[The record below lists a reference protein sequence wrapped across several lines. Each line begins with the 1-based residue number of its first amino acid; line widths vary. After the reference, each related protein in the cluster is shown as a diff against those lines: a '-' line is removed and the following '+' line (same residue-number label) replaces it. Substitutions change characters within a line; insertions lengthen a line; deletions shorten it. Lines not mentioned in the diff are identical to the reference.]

1 MTDDIDLKFDP
12 DHPKYVY
19 ITSTETAQTA
29 LEDLLSEKSI
39 AVDIEAND
47 LDPFTAELFLVQ
59 IGKQDTAY
67 IFDTRKIDLKKLPLF
82 KQLLEDPKRIKILQN
97 AKFDYGFIK
106 IKLGVKMANMFDV
119 MLAEGVLTSGMGLS
133 LRLDEISRRRVNLE
147 SELFNK
153 KSIMQKSFQNMPKNA
168 HMSEEQLMY
177 AALDVLSLFPI
188 MDKQIKL
195 LHKEDLLN
203 IAKLEF
209 AVCPVV
215 AEMELKGVLI
225 NTKKWREILE
235 SLAEKRHQMATEFQD
250 AIRSY
255 YNTSQFGLFG
265 GMADSV
271 NINSNV
277 QLMDLFNNKL
287 HLNLP
292 STSDGVLSRENH
304 PIVRILREYRGY
316 EKLLSTYGE
325 KLLSKINRKTGRIHP
340 EFLQI
345 RTATGRFACNNPNLQ
360 NIPRNSKDAPF
371 RECFNPAEGYK
382 LVVSDYSSF
391 EMRILAELSGDEK
404 MINALNTGLDIH
416 SYTASLMFDKPYSSD
431 FKKLYPEL
439 RQMAKPI
446 GFGLMYGMGAQ
457 GLVGR
462 VYAESGKDISV
473 EEGEDLIRRYFASY
487 PSVEKFLNDTA
498 KNAVRRGWSTTPAG
512 RKRWYKQPERDD
524 PDFRRKIGSIE
535 REAKNHPIQGTNADA
550 IKYALVFIKER
561 IDKDGIDGAII
572 STVHDEIVCE
582 VRDDQAQDFAKILSG
597 EMVRAGELF
606 IKKVKVESEP
616 FVGDVWEH

>member
-1 MTDDIDLKFDP
+1 MTEEVELKFDP
-12 DHPKYVY
+12 DKPQYEYLTTQEDAEK
-19 ITSTETAQTA
+19 A
-29 LEDLLSEKSI
+29 LEVLRNEKAI
-39 AVDIEAND
+39 GVDIEANE
-47 LDPFTAELFLVQ
+47 LDPYSADMFLVQ
-59 IGKQDTAY
+59 LGKPDTAY
-67 IFDTRKIDLKKLPLF
+67 IFDVRKVDLKKLPLF
-82 KQLLEDPKRIKILQN
+82 KELLEDPKRIKILQN

-106 IKLGVKMANMFDV
+106 VKLGVKMTNMFDV
-119 MLAEGVLTSGMGLS
+119 MLAEGVLTSGLGLS
-133 LRLDEISRRRVNLE
+133 LRLDEISRRRANLE
-147 SELFNK
+147 SELYNK
-153 KSIMQKSFQNMPKNA
+153 KRIMQKSFQNMPRNA
-168 HMSEEQLMY
+168 HFSKEQLMY
-177 AALDVLSLFPI
+177 AAMDVLALFPI
-188 MDKQIKL
+188 MEKQIRL
-195 LHKEDLLN
+195 LHKEDLLKV
-203 IAKLEF
+203 AKLEF
-209 AVCPVV
+209 AVAPVV
-215 AEMELKGVLI
+215 AEMELKGVYI
-225 NTKKWREILE
+225 DTKKWREILT
-235 SLAEKRHQMATEFQD
+235 SLIEKRKELAIDFQE
-250 AIRSY
+250 AIRPF

-287 HLNLP
+287 GLNLP
-292 STSDGVLSRENH
+292 STGDGVLARETH
-304 PIVRILREYRGY
+304 PIIRTLRTYRGY

-325 KLLSKINRKTGRIHP
+325 KLLSKINKKTGRIHP

-371 RECFNPAEGYK
+371 RECFNPEPGYK

-404 MINALNTGLDIH
+404 MITALNTGLDIH
-416 SYTASLMFDKPYSSD
+416 SYTASLMFDKPYTAD

-446 GFGLMYGMGAQ
+446 GFGLMYGMGAP

-473 EEGEDLIRRYFASY
+473 QEGEDLIKRYFASY
-487 PSVEKFLNDTA
+487 PSVERFLNETA
-498 KNAVRRGWSTTPAG
+498 KNAVKRGWSTTPAG

-524 PDFRRKIGSIE
+524 PDFRRKISSIE

-550 IKYALVFIKER
+550 IKYALVFVKDR
-561 IDKDGIDGAII
+561 IDKEGIDASII

-582 VRDDQAQDFAKILSG
+582 VREDQAQDFAGILSG
-597 EMVRAGELF
+597 EMIRAGELF